1 MSRLLIVI
9 FSIILF
15 IFENLSYSESEIQ
28 RKVFSPS
35 FSSLVEYRSWK
46 KNFEDSSIKVSQF
59 SSPSIIKVP
68 ISRNLAL
75 DFTGSFVLSK
85 AENNELSGLSDIKTR
100 AVIMLLKDSVM
111 LSTGVSIPNGKSNMG
126 MEEIAVSELLSDK
139 IMGFRYNK
147 LGEGLDFNIA
157 GGFAQAFGPVTFGAG
172 AGYLIKG
179 EYKYIEDKDM
189 KYKPGDQT
197 NITVG
202 FDLLLEPILLRSDVT
217 YITYQIDKN
226 NGSDFFK
233 EGSKLSIAENI
244 LITMGRLS
252 ILFSGKY
259 INRGKVKIL
268 YLEPDI
274 EKKTLGNEFDLI
286 GMISYKLIDAVN
298 LNLLT
303 ESILISDSDT
313 KNDSAAVLGFG
324 GGFIIKFT
332 KRSFLDISGKYY
344 IGNSNKDNT
353 DLKGF
358 STTIYLRLVF

>member
-1 MSRLLIVI
+1 MNR
-9 FSIILF
+9 FFIITFFVLF
-15 IFENLSYSESEIQ
+15 IFENISYSETEIQ

-35 FSSLVEYRSWK
+35 FSSLVEYRSWEK
-46 KNFEDSSIKVSQF
+46 SSKDSSIKISQF

-68 ISRNLAL
+68 ISRNLAV

-100 AVIMLLKDSVM
+100 AVIMLFNDSVM
-111 LSTGVSIPNGKSNMG
+111 LSAGAGIPNGKSNMD
-126 MEEIAVSELLSDK
+126 MEEVAASELLSEK

-157 GGFAQAFGPVTFGAG
+157 GGFAQAFGPLTFGAG

-179 EYKYIEDKDM
+179 EYKYIEDRDM
-189 KYKPGDQT
+189 KYKPGDQA
-197 NITVG
+197 NITSG

-217 YITYQIDKN
+217 YTTYQIDKN
-226 NGSDFFK
+226 DGLDFFK
-233 EGSKLSIAENI
+233 EGSKLSIAESI
-244 LITMGRLS
+244 LIKMDRLS
-252 ILFSGKY
+252 IVFSGKY
-259 INRGKVKIL
+259 IKRGKSKIL

-286 GMISYKLIDAVN
+286 GTMSYKLINAMI

-303 ESILISDSDT
+303 ESVTISDSDI
-313 KNDSAAVLGFG
+313 KGDRASILGLG
-324 GGFIIKFT
+324 GGFNIKFT

-344 IGNSNKDNT
+344 IGNSNRDDS

-358 STTIYLRLVF
+358 SVAIYLRLVF